1 MMQKGV
7 FPPVQVGQQI
17 PLQTIVI
24 HVLHIPFA
32 QAILDGQTWPQ
43 VPQLLLSMSTSVQI
57 PSHSVVPSEHTHV
70 PFTQA
75 ASGGQWWPQLPQL
88 LGSLLV
94 SIQVEPQAVKPPE
107 QVHWQ
112 LLESKVCPSGQVGET
127 QWSPQS
133 TVPMGQV
140 QVKVLGSQ

>member
-1 MMQKGV
+1 MGV
-7 FPPVQVGQQI
+7 SPGGQGGQQM
-17 PLQTIVI
+17 PAQTTVR
-24 HVLHIPFA
+24 HVHFA
-32 QAILDGQTWPQ
+32 FSQTEPAGQTWPQ
-43 VPQLLLSMSTSVQI
+43 LPQLLLSMSRSVQI
-57 PSHSVVPSEHTHV
+57 PPHAVLPSEHTHF
-70 PFTQA
+70 PLTQA
-75 ASGGQWWPQLPQL
+75 ALGGQWLPQLPQL

-94 SIQVEPQAVKPPE
+94 SMQVEPHAVKPPE
-107 QVHWQ
+107 QVHWH